1 MGEILAGANNGLTNK
16 VLLVTVG
23 ILVGVITEAVINNV
37 MLGDKL
43 DTLIRVEERVK
54 DLTRRVDIIETRLE
68 KTNAP

>member
-1 MGEILAGANNGLTNK
+1 MGETLAGTNNGLTTK

-23 ILVGVITEAVINNV
+23 ILMGAIAEAVINNV

-43 DTLIRVEERVK
+43 DTLIRIEERVK
-54 DLTRRVDIIETRLE
+54 DHTRRLEIIETRLE